1 MARDVGMYG
10 KGECR
15 CLVVEHMTEVDVMTG
30 WVEQDIIM
38 YTCVYIVK
46 VRWIKV
52 ATKLLKVYVENVFG
66 WSVGEVQ
73 WGFFGF
79 GGCVG
84 SGGEGG
90 GCRWCGK

>member
-1 MARDVGMYG
+1 M
-10 KGECR
+10 
-15 CLVVEHMTEVDVMTG
+15 
-30 WVEQDIIM
+30 
-38 YTCVYIVK
+38 CVVK